1 LQHQKNINMKVIVD
15 IPDNKVS
22 SIMEELKNISFLK
35 IETISDTKATFLNE
49 LKASVDEV
57 ISAKKEGIKL
67 KSADQLLDE
76 L

>member
-1 LQHQKNINMKVIVD
+1 MKVIVD

-35 IETISDTKATFLNE
+35 IETISDTKATFLKE